1 MSRAKRSILMSGDEV
16 GVSENDLSLSLNE
29 SQNYYDQNCELN
41 LLLNLQVSAAYDLF
55 PQL

>member
-1 MSRAKRSILMSGDEV
+1 MSGDEV